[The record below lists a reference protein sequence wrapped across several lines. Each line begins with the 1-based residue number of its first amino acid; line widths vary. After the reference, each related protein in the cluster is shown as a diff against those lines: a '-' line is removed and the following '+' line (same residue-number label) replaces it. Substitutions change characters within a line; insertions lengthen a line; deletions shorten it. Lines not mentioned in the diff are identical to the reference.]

1 MGLNNEVSLIMLDNA
16 FLKEL
21 SERISRLLPAAEN
34 MRVEIRTKI
43 EQALRSGLSELDVLT
58 QEEFAAQSEALA
70 RAEQRIAELEA
81 LVGGLEKRLNELET
95 AS

>member
-1 MGLNNEVSLIMLDNA
+1 MGLDNEVSPIMVDNA

-34 MRVEIRTKI
+34 MRVEVRTKI

-58 QEEFAAQSEALA
+58 QEEFAAQSESLA
-70 RAEQRIAELEA
+70 RAEQRIAELET
-81 LVGGLEKRLNELET
+81 LVSDLEKRLNELET